1 MIKSII
7 MLIGL
12 VGKPSS
18 GKTSFLNAACMT
30 TAKVGNYPF
39 TTIEPNPGTAYVSV
53 NCPCKELG
61 VTDNPKNSVCVNGKR
76 LIPINLLD
84 VAGLVPGAWEGKGLG
99 NKFLDDLR
107 RADALINIVDAAG
120 TTDAEGQNVKP
131 GSWDPLKDIEF
142 LDYEIMMWFSEIVKR
157 DWRKFTRRLETEKI
171 PFVETMVDR
180 LSGLGIIRTHI
191 LYAVKKSNLNA
202 DKPSSWS
209 DEDIQSF
216 VKELLSVAKPMLIV
230 ANKMDLEQAKEN
242 IKRMKQQLQREV
254 VPTCTLGEY
263 WLRRYAEKNVIDY
276 QPGSNNF
283 TILQQDKFSEKELQV
298 LNNLKKLLADFG
310 SLGVQQAL
318 NSTVFEML
326 DMIPVYPVHDIQTY
340 SDQDGRVLPDV
351 FLVNRG
357 ITLRKFAGKIHT
369 DFEKYFIHGI
379 DARTKRRLGE
389 NYELKEGDIV
399 KIVSA
404 K

>member
-216 VKELLSVAKPMLIV
+216 VKELLLVAKPMLIV

-276 QPGSNNF
+276 QPGSNTF